1 MAHIENNRWADNKTD
16 ITIRTKLTALI
27 SGAILFSAIVV
38 STVTFSIVE
47 KKQLSD
53 EENQIVHTAKGAA
66 RILVDWVV
74 TLNGYASMAAKNTD
88 AIRAMAEND
97 TYTLQ
102 KLADQYDED
111 LDYEFMAFVDTSGT
125 VVVGG
130 KDGFS
135 KGTNLSSS
143 YAVQKALR
151 GQKATSYEAISLA
164 TYGAVYAYP
173 IMDGNNIFGAAV
185 FVYDLTTD
193 DYIGLMRDGYDVEC
207 TIFSGDLRV
216 KSTLEGVEGTTL
228 ANKQIVNEVLYNGG
242 TYVGPNTIKG
252 IKYFSIYAPLK
263 NDDGTITGML
273 FIAKS
278 LEVLKAV
285 KYTTLKTVVPV
296 ILIIAIVLIG
306 LSYLFVR
313 WLMWRISNVTKQL
326 EEMASGEA
334 DLTKRV
340 KLRVVDEIG
349 FLVINFNKFCDKLQQ
364 IIGETKKS
372 KDELSISGENMTAST
387 EDTANAITEIIANI
401 DSISHQINAQGNS
414 VQQTAGAV
422 DEISANI
429 ESLNQMIEN
438 QSSGVTQASAAV
450 EQMIGNISSVNSSVE
465 KMVLSFD
472 ELEKNADA
480 GFKKQNDVNE
490 RVQQIEAQSEMLQ
503 DANFAISSIA
513 EQTNLLAM
521 NAAIEAAHAG
531 EAGKGFAVVADEIR
545 KLSETSSAQSKT
557 IGEQLTKI
565 KEAIVEVVSASNE
578 SNHSFSIVSQKIQE
592 TDQLVMQIKAAM
604 EEQNQGSRQITDA
617 LKSMND
623 STEEV
628 RGASVEMSNGN
639 KMILEEIQQLQE
651 TTLVMKESMGEMSNG
666 ARKINE
672 TGSSLNDISRQ
683 VGAAIDKIG
692 SQIDLF
698 KV

>member
-1 MAHIENNRWADNKTD
+1 MAHIQDNKWADGKKD
-16 ITIRTKLTALI
+16 VQIATKLIGLI
-27 SGAILFSAIVV
+27 SGVIIFSCVV
-38 STVTFSIVE
+38 VATVSLTVFD
-47 KKQLSD
+47 KKQIHDTEAQL
-53 EENQIVHTAKGAA
+53 VHTATGAQ
-66 RILVDWVV
+66 RVLVDWVV
-74 TLNGYASMAAKNTD
+74 TLNGYASITSKRSDVIQAMREEDTAALRQIVN
-88 AIRAMAEND
+88 NGS
-97 TYTLQ
+97 
-102 KLADQYDED
+102 D
-111 LDYEFMAFVDTSGT
+111 LDYEFMAFVDKTAT

-130 KDGFS
+130 ADGFS
-135 KGTNLSSS
+135 PGTNLSSS
-143 YAVQKALR
+143 YAIKKALT
-151 GQKATSYEAISLA
+151 GQIAQSYEPISSA

-173 IMDGNNIFGAAV
+173 ILDGGKILGAVA
-185 FVYDLTTD
+185 FVYDLTTED
-193 DYIGLMRDGYDVEC
+193 FVTLMQSGYDVEC

-216 KSTLEGVEGTTL
+216 KSTIPGAEGTTL
-228 ANKQIVNEVLYNGG
+228 ANQKIVAQVLRGG
-242 TYVGPNTIKG
+242 ETYVGLNTIQNKV
-252 IKYFSIYAPLK
+252 YYSVYSPLK

-278 LEVLKAV
+278 LKTIEAIKN
-285 KYTTLKTVVPV
+285 TTIKIIIPV
-296 ILIIAIVLIG
+296 ILVIIVVLVS

-313 WLMWRISNVTKQL
+313 WLMWRISNVTNQL

-349 FLVINFNKFCDKLQQ
+349 MLVINFNKFCDKLQL

-372 KDELSISGENMTAST
+372 KDELSISGENMSAST
-387 EDTANAITEIIANI
+387 EDTSNAISQILENI
-401 DSISHQINAQGNS
+401 ESMSHQIHAQNGS

-422 DEISANI
+422 DQISSNI
-429 ESLNQMIEN
+429 DSLNRMIEN
-438 QSSGVTQASAAV
+438 QSSGVSQASAAV
-450 EQMIGNISSVNSSVE
+450 EEMIGNISSVNHSVE
-465 KMVLSFD
+465 KMAASFD

-503 DANFAISSIA
+503 DANLAISSIA

-531 EAGKGFAVVADEIR
+531 DAGKGFAVVADEIR

-565 KEAIVEVVSASNE
+565 KEAILEVVTASNE

-604 EEQNQGSRQITDA
+604 EEQNQGSQQITSA

-639 KMILEEIQQLQE
+639 RLILEEVQQLQSA
-651 TTLVMKESMGEMSNG
+651 TLTMKDSMDEMADG

-672 TGSSLNDISRQ
+672 TGASLSDISRQ
-683 VGAAIDKIG
+683 VRGAIDKIG
-692 SQIDLF
+692 TQIDLF